1 MAEDVEAFTTKPVVE
16 LDINKMFEDEYK
28 RELRSLLEK
37 FIHIAWGYLTGIA
50 NRATQLLEMDF
61 YANISYTI
69 EPDGV
74 KFEIKYVID
83 PKSLEKLKKEV
94 REKVEKKWVRI
105 KLAEK
110 YQKKQSVE
118 ATP

>member
-28 RELRSLLEK
+28 RVLRSLLEK

-74 KFEIKYVID
+74 KFEIKYTID
-83 PKSLEKLKKEV
+83 PKSIEKLKKEV

-110 YQKKQSVE
+110 YQKKESIEV
-118 ATP
+118 TT

>member
-1 MAEDVEAFTTKPVVE
+1 VAEDVETFTTKPVVE

-28 RELRSLLEK
+28 RVLRSLLEK

-74 KFEIKYVID
+74 KFEIKYTID

-110 YQKKQSVE
+110 YQKKQSIEV
-118 ATP
+118 TT